1 MAPPVLRTAGDD
13 EQDVSI
19 ITQIKH
25 SPEFKKFVHVYKVEY
40 EKLHI
45 QQDIDEILAMNSS
58 RMSRELYDKRQ
69 YKPEVL
75 MDASSKDSAFRSRIV
90 ELRVKANLHIQA
102 MQSAV
107 TAISNYIYITYV
119 KDDRQFSSE
128 SQRRTY
134 IDMILKRY
142 ITEIEFASRMIDLA
156 DTIVKDIDQSGFM
169 VHNMIECLTLLA
181 ENRGKVL

>member
-1 MAPPVLRTAGDD
+1 MAILSTRSEESDL
-13 EQDVSI
+13 SI
-19 ITQIKH
+19 VDQIKQD
-25 SPEFKKFVHVYKVEY
+25 PEFKKFINIYKAEY
-40 EKLHI
+40 QKLRI

-69 YKPEVL
+69 YKPEAL

-90 ELRVKANLHIQA
+90 ELRVKANLHIQT

-107 TAISNYIYITYV
+107 NAISNYIYINYIR
-119 KDDRQFSSE
+119 DERGLSSE

-134 IDMILKRY
+134 IEVILKRY
-142 ITEIEFASRMIDLA
+142 ILEIQNAQQMIDLA

>member
-1 MAPPVLRTAGDD
+1 MAILSTRSEESD
-13 EQDVSI
+13 QSI
-19 ITQIKH
+19 VDLIKED
-25 SPEFKKFVHVYKVEY
+25 SEFKKFVKVYKTEY
-40 EKLHI
+40 QKLHI

-90 ELRVKANLHIQA
+90 ELRVKANLHIQT

-107 TAISNYIYITYV
+107 NAISNYIYINYIR
-119 KDDRQFSSE
+119 DERGLNSE

-134 IDMILKRY
+134 IEVILKRY
-142 ITEIEFASRMIDLA
+142 ILEIQNAQQMIDLA